1 MATSH
6 KDLKALGICVW
17 KWSKRE
23 EYPKLTFF
31 LVLKES
37 NQQL

>member
-1 MATSH
+1 MAAPH

-23 EYPKLTFF
+23 EYPNFIFF